1 MASTLRCNHDIKFIP
16 GERGFLGLVYY
27 ITDYATKLSKPL
39 YHTFS
44 IAAGLK
50 SESRDEGRH
59 LSMEEEE
66 DSNRS
71 RRFLIRLYNKMSTSR
86 ELSGPEIANVMI
98 GQPESY
104 TNVRFTML
112 SYNSLYL
119 EMVEMFPNLKVDSP
133 EQNDHQVSTV
143 SIIDS
148 RTVTDH
154 FADYRYRGPILRDLC
169 LYDYS
174 SVVYTTPISGISI
187 GEKDEEGWVR
197 FSENHP
203 LYERLAQRIYRS
215 AKDCRVIGFSGQKP
229 QKSTEVAGERYVL
242 DV

>member
-1 MASTLRCNHDIKFIP
+1 MYINQWNEVIASALRCNHDVSFIAAV
-16 GERGFLGLVYY
+16 GGFMGLLYY
-27 ITDYATKLSKPL
+27 ITDYATKLSKLL

-44 IAAGLK
+44 ITAGLK
-50 SESRDEGRH
+50 SESRDKGRH

-104 TNVRFTML
+104 TNVRFMML

-133 EQNDHQVSTV
+133 EQNDHQVLTV

-154 FADYRYRGPILRDLC
+154 FADYRYHGPILRDLC

-187 GEKDEEGWVR
+187 GEKDEESWVQ

-203 LYERLAQRIYRS
+203 LYERLAQQIS
-215 AKDCRVIGFSGQKP
+215 
-229 QKSTEVAGERYVL
+229 ERL
-242 DV
+242 

>member
-104 TNVRFTML
+104 TNVRFTTL

-119 EMVEMFPNLKVDSP
+119 EMVKI
-133 EQNDHQVSTV
+133 VSEPQ
-143 SIIDS
+143 S
-148 RTVTDH
+148 RL
-154 FADYRYRGPILRDLC
+154 I
-169 LYDYS
+169 
-174 SVVYTTPISGISI
+174 
-187 GEKDEEGWVR
+187 K
-197 FSENHP
+197 
-203 LYERLAQRIYRS
+203 
-215 AKDCRVIGFSGQKP
+215 AK
-229 QKSTEVAGERYVL
+229 
-242 DV
+242 